1 MSVYRTKGERIS
13 MKKFKI
19 KTNLVS
25 GILMGAIALLLL
37 VLMPGQVRVPAFDS
51 GAPSPRIIPGICLGI
66 MLVSSIALL
75 IQSLVLK
82 QEKVVEFDWE
92 KEKPAILLI
101 VGMCVYIVLMLC
113 IGYVLASLIVFPLVL
128 FYVGERKPG
137 PYIVVLVSAFAIF
150 LLFKNVFN
158 ISLPALGLLG
168 GII

>member
-1 MSVYRTKGERIS
+1 

-51 GAPSPRIIPGICLGI
+51 CAPSPRIIPGICLGI